1 MKNQRLNITLTG
13 EAVTEAD
20 NLRKLLEKRLMQRLS
35 MAQITKR
42 LFKIALE
49 EETKTLS
56 ANS

>member
-1 MKNQRLNITLTG
+1 MKSQRLNITLTG

-42 LFKIALE
+42 LVKIALE
-49 EETKTLS
+49 EELNTQS

>member
-49 EETKTLS
+49 EELNTQS